1 MRDLSTSIVIGALA
15 VLRVRAVSRW
25 MALVLAAC
33 VGSVALAEN
42 ASPLG
47 LEVGVATLSQVQK
60 QIGSQTRLKSTGTN
74 KYSGGKM
81 FEADGDGLNVE
92 GVKNVTF
99 IFDPS
104 DVLVGVLVTMPKDP
118 KSLVAMFSGKY
129 KLVNNRVDNFM
140 NNGSALFTKGDTVI
154 DIDAPHLSFDM
165 EVRYLSK
172 RLREAFMKQS
182 GAEAASKQK
191 RKADSL

>member
-1 MRDLSTSIVIGALA
+1 MKNLWITTIIGALA
-15 VLRVRAVSRW
+15 SIKVRALRRW
-25 MALVLAAC
+25 MAIVLAAC
-33 VGSVALAEN
+33 FGSVALAQN

-60 QIGSQTRLKSTGTN
+60 QIGSQTELNSIGTN

-81 FEADGDGLNVE
+81 LEADAGGLNVD
-92 GVKNVTF
+92 GVKNVIF

-118 KSLVAMFSGKY
+118 KSLVAMFSSKY

-140 NNGSALFTKGDTVI
+140 NNGTAQFTKGDTVI

-182 GAEAASKQK
+182 DAEAASKQK

>member
-1 MRDLSTSIVIGALA
+1 VKDLWTSIVIGALA
-15 VLRVRAVSRW
+15 LIRVRAVSRLV
-25 MALVLAAC
+25 AIVLAAC

-99 IFDPS
+99 IFDPG

-140 NNGSALFTKGDTVI
+140 NNGSAVFTKGDTVI

>member
-1 MRDLSTSIVIGALA
+1 MKNLWIITIIGALA
-15 VLRVRAVSRW
+15 SIKGRTLRRW
-25 MALVLAAC
+25 MAIVLVAC
-33 VGSVALAEN
+33 FGSVALAEN

-60 QIGSQTRLKSTGTN
+60 QIGSQTELKSIGIN
-74 KYSGGKM
+74 KFSGGKM
-81 FEADGDGLNVE
+81 LEADSDGLNVD
-92 GVKNVTF
+92 GVKNVIF

-118 KSLVAMFSGKY
+118 KSLVAMFSSKY

-140 NNGSALFTKGDTVI
+140 NNGTAQFTKGDTVI

-182 GAEAASKQK
+182 DAEAASKQK
-191 RKADSL
+191 RNADSL

>member
-1 MRDLSTSIVIGALA
+1 MKNHWISTVIGALA
-15 VLRVRAVSRW
+15 TLKVHALRRWVAIVL
-25 MALVLAAC
+25 AC
-33 VGSVALAEN
+33 VGTIAHAQN
-42 ASPLG
+42 AMPLG

-60 QIGSQTRLKSTGTN
+60 QIGPQTRLKPTGTN

-81 FEADGDGLNVE
+81 FEADGGGLNVD

-118 KSLVAMFSGKY
+118 KSLVATFSGKY
-129 KLVNNRVDNFM
+129 KLVSNRVDSFM
-140 NNGSALFTKGDTVI
+140 NNGTAQFTKGDTVI

-172 RLREAFMKQS
+172 RLREAFMQQS
-182 GAEAASKQK
+182 DAEATAKQK